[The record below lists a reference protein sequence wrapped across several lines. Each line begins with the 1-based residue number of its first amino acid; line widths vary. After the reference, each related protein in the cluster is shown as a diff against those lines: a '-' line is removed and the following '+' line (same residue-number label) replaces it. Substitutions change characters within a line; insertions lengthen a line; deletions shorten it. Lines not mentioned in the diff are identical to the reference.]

1 MRIGEIIGT
10 VTLSRCHPSLTGGSY
25 RLVVPLTLE
34 NLAGRSTDRAEE
46 LVVYDELAA
55 GIGDKI
61 AFSEGGE
68 AAQPFYPNDKPLD
81 AYNAAILDHIQI
93 HS

>member
-1 MRIGEIIGT
+1 MRIGEIIGN
-10 VTLSRCHPSLTGGSY
+10 VTLSRWHSSLTGGSY

>member
-1 MRIGEIIGT
+1 MRIGEIIGN
-10 VTLSRCHPSLTGGSY
+10 VTLSRWHPSLTGGSY